1 MRGVV
6 LSRANV
12 ILSECEGSLFTGDS
26 SAFSL
31 RMAKNIFSV
40 DITPHPGLPQSGEGV
55 YALRCHNMGYESR
68 LAKSMNIVYTKGKR
82 RI

>member
-31 RMAKNIFSV
+31 RMAQNIFSV

-55 YALRCHNMGYESR
+55 NADLIVIFSFTLGKLGWGVNALRCP
-68 LAKSMNIVYTKGKR
+68 
-82 RI
+82 

>member
-26 SAFSL
+26 SAFSR
-31 RMAKNIFSV
+31 RMAQNIFSV
-40 DITPHPGLPQSGEGV
+40 DITPHPGLPQAGEGV
-55 YALRCHNMGYESR
+55 NALRCHNMGCVNEISR
-68 LAKSMNIVYTKGKR
+68 IMLEVL
-82 RI
+82 